1 MSVSRCRYNK
11 KICRKYFVTF
21 NQRTYEKRVKK
32 KESKSSDFY
41 LKLLGMRSNYE
52 LCEKILNRDE
62 KIF

>member
-32 KESKSSDFY
+32 KRIE
-41 LKLLGMRSNYE
+41 KLRFLLEITWN
-52 LCEKILNRDE
+52 EK
-62 KIF
+62 